1 MTQDEIIKMA
11 KQVGMR
17 YREIE
22 DEFYSGYADGVY
34 LDELEAFAK
43 LVAAKEREACAK
55 VCESLPMQQE
65 IDVRDHAATAIRARG
80 QA

>member
-43 LVAAKEREACAK
+43 LVADAEREKVNEEAKEYLLKLHNDWLSEK
-55 VCESLPMQQE
+55 
-65 IDVRDHAATAIRARG
+65 
-80 QA
+80 

>member
-43 LVAAKEREACAK
+43 LVADAEREKVNEEAK
-55 VCESLPMQQE
+55 KYLLKLHNDWLIEK
-65 IDVRDHAATAIRARG
+65 
-80 QA
+80 

>member
-1 MTQDEIIKMA
+1 MNGLKELA

-34 LDELEAFAK
+34 LDELEAFAE
-43 LVAAKEREACAK
+43 LVAKQTRKE
-55 VCESLPMQQE
+55 M
-65 IDVRDHAATAIRARG
+65 IDEFAGLGEWHCVNIIKQVDS
-80 QA
+80 

>member
-43 LVAAKEREACAK
+43 LVADAERKKVNEEAKEYFLKLHNDWLNEK
-55 VCESLPMQQE
+55 
-65 IDVRDHAATAIRARG
+65 
-80 QA
+80 

>member
-1 MTQDEIIKMA
+1 MTQDEIIKLA

-22 DEFYSGYADGVY
+22 DEFYSGYADGIY

-43 LVAAKEREACAK
+43 LVAAKEREACAQL
-55 VCESLPMQQE
+55 CEEWLGPTKDREMH
-65 IDVRDHAATAIRARG
+65 IAKAIRTRG
-80 QA
+80 KI

>member
-34 LDELEAFAK
+34 LDELEVFAK
-43 LVAAKEREACAK
+43 LVAAKYEQKIQHLEDLIT
-55 VCESLPMQQE
+55 ELQE
-65 IDVRDHAATAIRARG
+65 NKHDTR
-80 QA
+80 

>member
-1 MTQDEIIKMA
+1 MNGQENEIMVLA

-34 LDELEAFAK
+34 LDELEAFAQ
-43 LVAAKEREACAK
+43 LVAKQARKEMMDEFAGLGEWHCVNIIK
-55 VCESLPMQQE
+55 QVDL
-65 IDVRDHAATAIRARG
+65 
-80 QA
+80 